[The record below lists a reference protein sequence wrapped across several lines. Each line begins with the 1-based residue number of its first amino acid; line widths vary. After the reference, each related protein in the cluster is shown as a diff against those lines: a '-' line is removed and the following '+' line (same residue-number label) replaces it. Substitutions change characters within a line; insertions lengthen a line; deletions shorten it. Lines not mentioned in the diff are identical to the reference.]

1 MTSEHEAFQRSIIA
15 AVQAE
20 LDRHAKVVM
29 AETEKIRAD
38 AARDREQMRDAFGQ
52 QLQSLAAAVEQ
63 SQGRIEQLQVQTRE
77 ALEARI
83 EQRAAAA
90 EAKSEQRVAAVEAK
104 AAEKIVES
112 EGRSSRR
119 LEEVTAG
126 LDALVVGAATPL
138 LAGVRDDQEALGRRV
153 DQLGENLRRFDEQA
167 ARMVTFFNDQTTEME
182 AREAARAAELKADVD
197 QRLLEIDARV
207 QESDAAAIRRHAE
220 TSQMVSQRT
229 TDIEDRINQRVLTFE
244 TRMKE
249 DTGARIAEIDAHVGR
264 VSQGLDETVVALND
278 LMTAMEKWLQCLDDR
293 LEAAREEF
301 SRLDA
306 DAIDDLKQQLS
317 TAAGEAML
325 VRIEMERLEKKL
337 NEKTDL
343 IAVRVTEVEA
353 ALEDATMDVSTAV
366 QLERLEELERAVMEL
381 DPNKFVLRDEPER
394 TGHGAA

>member
-29 AETEKIRAD
+29 AETEKIRTD

-278 LMTAMEKWLQCLDDR
+278 RMTAMEKWLQGLDER

-366 QLERLEELERAVMEL
+366 QLERLEELERAVIEL

>member
-77 ALEARI
+77 ALEAKI

-278 LMTAMEKWLQCLDDR
+278 RMTAMEKWLQGLDDR

-353 ALEDATMDVSTAV
+353 
-366 QLERLEELERAVMEL
+366 
-381 DPNKFVLRDEPER
+381 
-394 TGHGAA
+394 